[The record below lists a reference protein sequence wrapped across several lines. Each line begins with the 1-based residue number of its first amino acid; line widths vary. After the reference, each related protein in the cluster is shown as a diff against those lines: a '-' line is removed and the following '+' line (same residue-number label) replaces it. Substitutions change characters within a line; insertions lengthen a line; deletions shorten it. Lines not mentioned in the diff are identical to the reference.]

1 VWCDLAVNNR
11 PPNVLGIDIAYYI
24 GVDDEGRGFQV
35 YRF

>member
-1 VWCDLAVNNR
+1 MWCDLAVNNR
-11 PPNVLGIDIAYYI
+11 PPNVLGIDI